1 MTEFLMNTESQL
13 YLCILAIVGL
23 LSFLYGHRVGERQG
37 YEDGLRTLAKTM
49 KLNNVRLAIEKDE
62 DIC

>member
-1 MTEFLMNTESQL
+1 MTEFLMKTENQL
-13 YLCILAIVGL
+13 VICLFWIVSL
-23 LSFLYGHRVGERQG
+23 ISFLWGHKLGHREG

-49 KLNNVRLAIEKDE
+49 KLNQVRLSLEKDE

>member
-1 MTEFLMNTESQL
+1 MTEFLMKTENQL
-13 YLCILAIVGL
+13 VLCVIWIVGL
-23 LSFLYGHRVGERQG
+23 MAFLYGHRIGFREG

-49 KLNNVRLAIEKDE
+49 KLNQVRLSLEKDE